1 MLELT
6 SYGLTALVAILF
18 VAFCFACK
26 DEPASF
32 SHKPSPCP
40 ISDAESC
47 DRRPVE
53 RCTATANSDTDP
65 QDPKHD
71 GVLHG

>member
-6 SYGLTALVAILF
+6 SYGRTGLVAILL
-18 VAFCFACK
+18 VAFWFACK

-32 SHKPSPCP
+32 SHKPSSGP
-40 ISDAESC
+40 ISDAELC
-47 DRRPVE
+47 HRKPVE
-53 RCTATANSDTDP
+53 RCTGTANCDTDP
-65 QDPKHD
+65 QGLKHE

>member
-6 SYGLTALVAILF
+6 SYGLTALVAILLI
-18 VAFCFACK
+18 AFCLACK

-32 SHKPSPCP
+32 SHKPSSGPVYE
-40 ISDAESC
+40 AELC
-47 DRRPVE
+47 HPKPVE
-53 RCTATANSDTDP
+53 KCTAANSDTGT
-65 QDPKHD
+65 QGPKHE